1 MKKGLSRESK
11 EALYADRFAFAR
23 DEEVLINAIDLCD
36 ELLMKDHLER
46 ENKKLQQRIAWLES
60 YTKPQEPQYRRFDI
74 TI

>member
-1 MKKGLSRESK
+1 MAKGLSRESK

-46 ENKKLQQRIAWLES
+46 ENIKLQQRIAWLET
-60 YTKPQEPQYRRFDI
+60 YVKQPEPEYRRFNI
-74 TI
+74 KV